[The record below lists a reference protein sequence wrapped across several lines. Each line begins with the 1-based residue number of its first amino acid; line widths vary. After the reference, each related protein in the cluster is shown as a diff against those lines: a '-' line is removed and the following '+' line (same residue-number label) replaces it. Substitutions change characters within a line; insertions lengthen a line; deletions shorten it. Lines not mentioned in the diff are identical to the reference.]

1 MIYYELR
8 DCSGKFVTNIWTDSD
23 LASAGLSVG
32 SVFQVSEYTD
42 FCFEIVSAP
51 DLPDPPPLFETITP
65 TGAIFVNCAACEASI
80 IPGCMD
86 PLACNYNP
94 CATTDDGTCFFN
106 NVTIRIMCNGPITT
120 CNIDA
125 NCD

>member
-1 MIYYELR
+1 MIYYELH
-8 DCSGKFVTNIWTDSD
+8 DCSDKFVPNVWTDSD
-23 LASAGLSVG
+23 LAAAGLTIG
-32 SVFQVSEYTD
+32 SFFQVEEYPG
-42 FCFEIVSAP
+42 FCWEIVSAP
-51 DLPDPPPLFETITP
+51 DLPSPPPAFETMTV
-65 TGAIFVNCAACEASI
+65 TDSNFVNCTQCLASI

-94 CATTDDGTCFFN
+94 CATVDDGSCFYN
-106 NVTIRIMCNGPITT
+106 NVTIRILCNGPITT